1 MLERLLAVI
10 FNFVFDFLLFV
21 CCLFVVCSLFFLYT
35 IAHIYLIENQPLH
48 YNDSLYTKFISC
60 LSFCPYFAKLSLS
73 LLIFFFCRDSSFLS
87 FMFYEVMN
95 SVQHIF
101 EKSKN
106 GKQGTAAFQILAQ
119 LETPQPSFQKDMA

>member
-1 MLERLLAVI
+1 MVLRIIFAQLL
-10 FNFVFDFLLFV
+10 
-21 CCLFVVCSLFFLYT
+21 
-35 IAHIYLIENQPLH
+35 
-48 YNDSLYTKFISC
+48 
-60 LSFCPYFAKLSLS
+60 LS
-73 LLIFFFCRDSSFLS
+73 LLICCRDSSFLS

-119 LETPQPSFQKDMA
+119 LETPHPSFQKDMA